1 MSVSGIHLE
10 PIWDRCGKHHRV
22 AAELV
27 FVGIAATRK
36 YPLPGL
42 FLRSAWY
49 HPARRELQNSIE
61 VVETC
66 DIQGTDAIPPTPN
79 LELMDEANKTWKA
92 IFWASKYSL
101 EGVLEAGL
109 ASKMW
114 SWRGLWGLFGLQNWV
129 LKASWHSKS
138 TYGASSHFPQTV
150 FGLFWKLL
158 GGQNLLKNDFRKC

>member
-1 MSVSGIHLE
+1 MRVSEIDLE
-10 PIWDRCGKHHRV
+10 PIWDRCRKQHRV

-49 HPARRELQNSIE
+49 HPARRELQNSIK

-79 LELMDEANKTWKA
+79 LELIDEANKTWKA
-92 IFWASKYSL
+92 IFWASKFSL

-109 ASKMW
+109 ASKM
-114 SWRGLWGLFGLQNWV
+114 
-129 LKASWHSKS
+129 
-138 TYGASSHFPQTV
+138 
-150 FGLFWKLL
+150 
-158 GGQNLLKNDFRKC
+158 